1 MERVINNAKGRELG
15 KKKGARLDG
24 WSSRPS
30 FSLTPS
36 LFIRW
41 AGRPVYASVLLQP
54 VLLCSTP
61 NQQQIR
67 HQRFR
72 VADTMGVS

>member
-41 AGRPVYASVLLQP
+41 AGRPVYASVLL
-54 VLLCSTP
+54 CSAP
-61 NQQQIR
+61 NQQQKFKVFFDAS
-67 HQRFR
+67 HLGTAAKGL
-72 VADTMGVS
+72 VA